1 MEEKK
6 EVTDNA
12 KEEKEKEYHEEITD
26 PKEKEALEKFKNSI
40 ATITDKKDKLVI
52 DLYVLLDNDLLIHF
66 LEIIKYKKATKAILE
81 YFHWKAK
88 INLDDIYLNYRL
100 KELYK
105 FQLIMPSCFHK
116 ITKDGFPVYYQVM
129 SQFNADE
136 FLKLGTVEEMVKY
149 ALNIAEK
156 LEREYFKIC
165 SKIKG
170 KYIHGSVSVIDFS
183 GINSSILN
191 TKILSYL
198 KKISKVQIYY
208 PEMLEGS
215 YVVNANL
222 FLDHFILYVKCL

>member
-1 MEEKK
+1 
-6 EVTDNA
+6 
-12 KEEKEKEYHEEITD
+12 
-26 PKEKEALEKFKNSI
+26 
-40 ATITDKKDKLVI
+40 
-52 DLYVLLDNDLLIHF
+52 
-66 LEIIKYKKATKAILE
+66 
-81 YFHWKAK
+81 
-88 INLDDIYLNYRL
+88 
-100 KELYK
+100 
-105 FQLIMPSCFHK
+105 MPSCFHK
-116 ITKDGFPVYYQVM
+116 ITKDGFPVYYQFM

-170 KYIHGSVSVIDFS
+170 KYIHGTVSVIDFS

-191 TKILSYL
+191 TKLLSYL
-198 KKISKVQIYY
+198 KKISKVQNYY

-222 FLDHFILYVKCL
+222 LFRSFYSLCKVFIDAKIKSKIKLFGADYKSNLLERIDSENGKNRVKLKKIFLKIF